1 MSAIPKKWINQQGLS
16 KGDYV
21 EFEQLENYLLVSA
34 KPLPKDKSIKI
45 SLKKAERIGIIR
57 LIQMLYDAGFKKI
70 DFDFLDKDIL
80 NYIVEVSEW
89 FEGST
94 LSNIKSSSCDLEFY
108 DAEMDFANYFR
119 KVFLNSLEL
128 PVLFSELLSGKN
140 KIDEINATVKAVYR
154 GSMVVKRKINTS
166 QLPLEYKYYYF
177 ISIQLEEIA
186 DQYLFLLKYLKEM
199 KRYPKILLQLNNKLR
214 DLFKETYDNFYRFK
228 LDWFIASERGLI
240 WKWFETEEEPLT
252 VYHLRAISER
262 IKNIMKYTIGIAYK

>member
-1 MSAIPKKWINQQGLS
+1 MKRKLVLQGKHCLMSAIPKKWINQQGLS

-94 LSNIKSSSCDLEFY
+94 LSNIK
-108 DAEMDFANYFR
+108 
-119 KVFLNSLEL
+119 
-128 PVLFSELLSGKN
+128 
-140 KIDEINATVKAVYR
+140 
-154 GSMVVKRKINTS
+154 
-166 QLPLEYKYYYF
+166 
-177 ISIQLEEIA
+177 
-186 DQYLFLLKYLKEM
+186 
-199 KRYPKILLQLNNKLR
+199 
-214 DLFKETYDNFYRFK
+214 
-228 LDWFIASERGLI
+228 
-240 WKWFETEEEPLT
+240 
-252 VYHLRAISER
+252 
-262 IKNIMKYTIGIAYK
+262 